1 MIFEREKIVLKG
13 RNHEF
18 CRVILHAEATMDW
31 CVSVWAREFA
41 LALVFVEKNKK
52 SGAGELAACV
62 GLCHVYGTCHV
73 IT

>member
-1 MIFEREKIVLKG
+1 MTNSVGKSSMLKQPWTGVCLFEHANLLWRLFLLKKI
-13 RNHEF
+13 R
-18 CRVILHAEATMDW
+18 
-31 CVSVWAREFA
+31 
-41 LALVFVEKNKK
+41 K

>member
-1 MIFEREKIVLKG
+1 MLKQPWTGVCLFEHANLLWRLFLLKKI
-13 RNHEF
+13 R
-18 CRVILHAEATMDW
+18 
-31 CVSVWAREFA
+31 
-41 LALVFVEKNKK
+41 K